1 MEALRVPT
9 RGSRRGDQ
17 RGPGLARWTRRQAG
31 YRPPSPRPRSY
42 AGSRLLRAPPLDPGE
57 GLPSVAVSDASE
69 GSSDGVGGVA
79 GAGAV
84 APTIVLRVSGLGPK
98 PGGASPPL
106 CRFVVASSSLRRRF
120 VAAELRFRFVLALPR
135 VAVASSLPLRSSRR
149 LSLPAL
155 SPPNVER
162 RLVVV
167 VVGVAHLMLL
177 GSSPGRF
184 YFFGGD
190 DTPQAWQKL

>member
-1 MEALRVPT
+1 METLRVSHT
-9 RGSRRGDQ
+9 RGSRSGDQ
-17 RGPGLARWTRRQAG
+17 RGPGLTRWWQAC
-31 YRPPSPRPRSY
+31 YCPPFNLRRPRSY
-42 AGSRLLRAPPLDPGE
+42 AGSRLLRAPPLDPRE
-57 GLPSVAVSDASE
+57 GLPSVVVSGAFG

-84 APTIVLRVSGLGPK
+84 APTILRVSGLGPK

-167 VVGVAHLMLL
+167 VGVAHLMLL